1 MMSLSPLR
9 PHQASSA
16 EFLAFI
22 IAYMELLLA
31 RWECIDRGR
40 HPGLK
45 AVTLARFQELG
56 IKDEILLWMLFHDH
70 VEHLKLVPNRTL
82 LPLSLGGRGAG
93 MRGTKKGRRPA
104 SRNHTNPK
112 RERGTDSGSRCKN
125 YPPCKPA
132 HSLTLT
138 DQSCF
143 ALNDKGAVFA
153 DAFLADALLPQF
165 EGAFEDAWQK
175 LIMGLLTPTYDREQR
190 LFTWGEHILKRF
202 RQPAVNQEL
211 VLISAEELDW
221 PEWFDDPMPRKN
233 GHNPKT
239 LLHDTIKDLNRRQ
252 AEWLVHFKGDG
263 SGRRIGW
270 ELR

>member
-9 PHQASSA
+9 AHQASPA

-22 IAYMELLLA
+22 VAYMELLLA
-31 RWECIDRGR
+31 RWECIDHRR
-40 HPGLK
+40 DPRDR
-45 AVTLARFQELG
+45 AVPRARFHELG
-56 IKDEILLWMLFHDH
+56 IKDDILLWMLFHDH
-70 VEHLKLVPNRTL
+70 VERLKLVPRQKRNLNRRKQRKQ
-82 LPLSLGGRGAG
+82 RGALSPFSLLSPVEIQP
-93 MRGTKKGRRPA
+93 GR
-104 SRNHTNPK
+104 
-112 RERGTDSGSRCKN
+112 
-125 YPPCKPA
+125 CKPA

-143 ALNDKGAVFA
+143 ALNDKGADFA

-175 LIMGLLTPTYDREQR
+175 LIMGLLTPAYDREQR

-221 PEWFDDPMPRKN
+221 PEWFDDPLPRKN

-239 LLHDTIKDLNRRQ
+239 VLHDTIKDLNRRQ
-252 AEWLVHFKGDG
+252 AEWLVH
-263 SGRRIGW
+263 
-270 ELR
+270 LRSTR